1 MPPSKLPVAVEP
13 PSFAPYLKGMLDF
26 SLHPDMTQR
35 KSCATLEPED
45 TPLTFYDRHIIICK
59 QVSAL
64 SSLVQSLSKLCDD
77 AHREV
82 HAFSQTEYRKL
93 HDLPPEPLEYGKAH
107 TIGDYYERYVGDPA
121 TSYASRLCFSPDAKT
136 WDSVFGIL
144 RHYPDYDSCN
154 FLAEYKLQALGE
166 NAQLVRTRAIPYAT
180 IKQVCDLHQRFPTAS
195 LWHFYPMTPSGK
207 SILKDMHP
215 QNPFHWESSR
225 ATGYWNVSSK
235 TPFSGKQ
242 NRKRPLGI
250 RDPDTT
256 PLDCKLKQ
264 KRLSVVNIN
273 RQPARTGRRR
283 TDVHQF
289 IQHAWSRAVTFDS
302 TFIVFNCG
310 LYERIGIRHRASQ
323 TLFLSP
329 LIEPINS
336 RHPSYG
342 KLHVGLHVTI
352 IQDLLDRSEHDLP
365 KKRQKAEAPPP
376 PDNASYV
383 KVKEEMRK
391 RELALGTLN
400 YGIYCS
406 PIPATFLQLKP
417 SCAPEYMDLTLS
429 EPIGEGAVG
438 VAHAATVSLALETGE
453 VLEHRVIIKLAF
465 SNVQKEKIRHEYG
478 VYEHLANV
486 GHVQGIVQVH
496 DLFEDPDSRTL
507 ALIMED
513 GGQSLANLNK
523 LKGSGK
529 NKVTGADR
537 RTCLKAL
544 KSLHKAGVRHRDIR
558 PANILFDAHRRV
570 SIIDFDCATFDP
582 LDMEQE
588 NLDDEICRMKE
599 VLDGNYVDGLWVS

>member
-45 TPLTFYDRHIIICK
+45 TPLTFYDRHISSNLICK

-77 AHREV
+77 AHREG
-82 HAFSQTEYRKL
+82 HAFSQMEYRKL

-107 TIGDYYERYVGDPA
+107 TIGDYYE
-121 TSYASRLCFSPDAKT
+121 SPDAKT
-136 WDSVFGIL
+136 WDS
-144 RHYPDYDSCN
+144 
-154 FLAEYKLQALGE
+154 ALGE
-166 NAQLVRTRAIPYAT
+166 NAQLVRTRAIPHAT
-180 IKQVCDLHQRFPTAS
+180 IKQICDLHQRFPTAA

-207 SILKDMHP
+207 YILKDMHP

-235 TPFSGKQ
+235 TPPSDASQGILNRHKDSVKGGVPFSGKQ

-376 PDNASYV
+376 PDNVSYV

-406 PIPATFLQLKP
+406 PIPATFFRLKP

-438 VAHAATVSLALETGE
+438 VARAATVSLALETGE

-523 LKGSGK
+523 LEGSGK